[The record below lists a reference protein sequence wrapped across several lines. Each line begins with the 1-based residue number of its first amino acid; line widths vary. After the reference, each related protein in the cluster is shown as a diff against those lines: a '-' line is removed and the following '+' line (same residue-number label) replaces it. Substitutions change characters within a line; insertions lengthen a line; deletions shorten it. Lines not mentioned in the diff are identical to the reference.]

1 MLTSTSSPG
10 QIDSMMAKHLSHI
23 IGITCISWEQCAGTV
38 FVKDFFFYLL
48 QGIQRMPAVEKYM
61 KMISGKC
68 KCAGSADPAGCTG
81 DQYIFLV
88 HNILHFQKE
97 NSCKMLLLQLSI
109 L

>member
-1 MLTSTSSPG
+1 
-10 QIDSMMAKHLSHI
+10 MALRQ
-23 IGITCISWEQCAGTV
+23 QCAGTV